1 MLSSVESVRGAG
13 HPASGFSGGLTVSGD
28 ALPHQVSCCGMRCAY
43 SVQAGLPASITEGQM
58 WCEGHILYLFLYL
71 LYLLLCQFTSPLNT

>member
-28 ALPHQVSCCGMRCAY
+28 ALPHQVSCCGMRCAF

-71 LYLLLCQFTSPLNT
+71 LYFICSCVSLPLH